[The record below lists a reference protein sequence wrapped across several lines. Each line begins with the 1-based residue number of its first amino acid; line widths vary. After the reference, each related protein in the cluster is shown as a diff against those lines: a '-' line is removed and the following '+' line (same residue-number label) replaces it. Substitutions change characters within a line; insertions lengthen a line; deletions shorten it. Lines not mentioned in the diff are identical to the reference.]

1 MTERSILIWH
11 KEKKWH
17 EEIKFFKIQ
26 ETVFCGKKGWRWR
39 GLPASHLPSQPTQTA

>member
-26 ETVFCGKKGWRWR
+26 ETVFLREKGVALAW
-39 GLPASHLPSQPTQTA
+39 PASQPPA